1 MKYGIY
7 ILLIVCLCTC
17 RSTKSTELDISSDY
31 TSGSTKE
38 SIRIDS
44 SRTEF
49 EGQRAVSTDIDID
62 ETIRT
67 INFDTLGRVS
77 SIQEHKRTTGSRQL
91 DESSGRSG
99 AVSVTEDKTEE
110 VENTNANIDLK
121 QKEDTKQDSR
131 MVQGIEWIYVFIGLA
146 FLVGIAILIYRVWKR
161 LR

>member
-7 ILLIVCLCTC
+7 ILLIICLCAC
-17 RSTKSTELDISSDY
+17 RSSKSSDVAVTSDY

-49 EGQRAVSTDIDID
+49 EGQRAVSTDIDIE

-99 AVSVTEDKTEE
+99 TVSVTEDKTEE
-110 VENTNANIDLK
+110 GENTNANINLK

-131 MVQGIEWIYVFIGLA
+131 MVQGIDWLWIIIGA
-146 FLVGIAILIYRVWKR
+146 FVVCLMIYAIKFRKR
-161 LR
+161 

>member
-7 ILLIVCLCTC
+7 ILFIICLCAC
-17 RSTKSTELDISSDY
+17 RSSKSTDVAVSSDY

-38 SIRIDS
+38 SIRSDS
-44 SRTEF
+44 SRTEY
-49 EGQRAVSTDIDID
+49 EGRRAVSTDIDIN

-91 DESSGRSG
+91 DESSGRLG
-99 AVSVTEDKTEE
+99 TVSVAEDKTEE
-110 VENTNANIDLK
+110 GENINANIDLK

-131 MVQGIEWIYVFIGLA
+131 IVQGMDWLWIIMSICIVLY
-146 FLVGIAILIYRVWKR
+146 LVYWFKFRKL
-161 LR
+161 